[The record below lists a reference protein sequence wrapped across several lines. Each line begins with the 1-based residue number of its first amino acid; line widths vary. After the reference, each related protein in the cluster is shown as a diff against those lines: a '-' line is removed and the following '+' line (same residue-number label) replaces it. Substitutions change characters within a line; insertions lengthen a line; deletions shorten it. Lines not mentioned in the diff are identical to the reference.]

1 MLGIFADASI
11 NSAGTNGLLL
21 GGTSFFFK
29 ELIAVLGTSI
39 YAFGISYAMLWLIN
53 KVTPVKVS
61 NTDEENGLDEA
72 LHGEVAYEMI

>member
-1 MLGIFADASI
+1 
-11 NSAGTNGLLL
+11 L